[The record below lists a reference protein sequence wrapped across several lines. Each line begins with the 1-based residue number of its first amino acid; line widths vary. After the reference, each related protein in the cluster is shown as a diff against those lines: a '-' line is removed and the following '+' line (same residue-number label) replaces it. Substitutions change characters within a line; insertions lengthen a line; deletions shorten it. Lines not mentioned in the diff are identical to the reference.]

1 MHGGNV
7 HCTLGPTFENENT
20 SITWKSLSFF
30 MKTENPKTYWKFW
43 GAKTEKLLK
52 KKMEMKTRL
61 IPLRFLFYQNLNVT
75 IYAHQRKQWKLP
87 FGALKL
93 KLQISGAKT
102 ILKCFKK
109 QNQKPLCPLCSK
121 YQWSLIISLNY
132 HERAQCTS
140 RLHDRVVYY

>member
-30 MKTENPKTYWKFW
+30 MKTENPKTYWKFR

-52 KKMEMKTRL
+52 KKMEMKPRL
-61 IPLRFLFYQNLNVT
+61 TPLRFLFYQNLNVT

-87 FGALKL
+87 FGALKPKAANFWSKNNL
-93 KLQISGAKT
+93 KML
-102 ILKCFKK
+102 
-109 QNQKPLCPLCSK
+109 
-121 YQWSLIISLNY
+121 
-132 HERAQCTS
+132 
-140 RLHDRVVYY
+140 

>member
-30 MKTENPKTYWKFW
+30 MKTENPKTYWKFR

-52 KKMEMKTRL
+52 KKMEMKPRL
-61 IPLRFLFYQNLNVT
+61 TPLRFLFLFYQNLNVT

-102 ILKCFKK
+102 ILKCFK
-109 QNQKPLCPLCSK
+109 
-121 YQWSLIISLNY
+121 
-132 HERAQCTS
+132 
-140 RLHDRVVYY
+140 